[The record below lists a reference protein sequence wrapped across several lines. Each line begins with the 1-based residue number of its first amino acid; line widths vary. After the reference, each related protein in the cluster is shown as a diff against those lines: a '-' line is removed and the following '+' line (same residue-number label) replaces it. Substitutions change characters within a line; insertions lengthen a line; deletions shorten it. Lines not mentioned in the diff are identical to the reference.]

1 MVVVMPPS
9 LPVLL
14 YCFKR
19 NDNIVEVLELERPLL
34 PGCILLLLS
43 YVIIYVGFTK
53 YFHTQYLSYCLL
65 HLCEIDRLIA
75 VSQMREL
82 RLRDEA
88 LQLQS
93 QEAEGS
99 LTSYTFQHS
108 HQN

>member
-1 MVVVMPPS
+1 M
-9 LPVLL
+9 
-14 YCFKR
+14 
-19 NDNIVEVLELERPLL
+19 ELVRPLL
-34 PGCILLLLS
+34 PGFILLLLS

-53 YFHTQYLSYCLL
+53 YFHTQYLTYCLCLL
-65 HLCEIDRLIA
+65 HLCEIDGLIA

>member
-1 MVVVMPPS
+1 MHIAVT
-9 LPVLL
+9 LL
-14 YCFKR
+14 CYYLCGIYKVF
-19 NDNIVEVLELERPLL
+19 
-34 PGCILLLLS
+34 S
-43 YVIIYVGFTK
+43 YSVS
-53 YFHTQYLSYCLL
+53 HCLL
-65 HLCEIDRLIA
+65 HLCEIDGLIA

-82 RLRDEA
+82 RLGDEA